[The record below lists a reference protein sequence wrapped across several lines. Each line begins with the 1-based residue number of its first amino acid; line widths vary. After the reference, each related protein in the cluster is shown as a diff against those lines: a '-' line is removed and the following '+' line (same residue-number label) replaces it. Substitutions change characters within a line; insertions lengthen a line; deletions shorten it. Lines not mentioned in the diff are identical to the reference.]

1 MGRRKEE
8 QRVGPSS
15 SASLDAAAS
24 KTLSD
29 GSQPPFGTVYN
40 VRIGLNTRTQRE
52 KKSKKDMTH
61 KPNYLVVYDLLL
73 RELCRTPLR

>member
-1 MGRRKEE
+1 MDRAVKREGEESQEVGRRKEE

-29 GSQPPFGTVYN
+29 GSQPPLGTMYN
-40 VRIGLNTRTQRE
+40 VRIGLNTRTQ
-52 KKSKKDMTH
+52 KKILS
-61 KPNYLVVYDLLL
+61 
-73 RELCRTPLR
+73 E

>member
-1 MGRRKEE
+1 VGRRKEE

-29 GSQPPFGTVYN
+29 GSQPPLGTVYN
-40 VRIGLNTRTQRE
+40 VRNWVEIEGTS
-52 KKSKKDMTH
+52 SKKGMTH
-61 KPNYLVVYDLLL
+61 KPNYLAVYDLLL
-73 RELCRTPLR
+73 RELGWSSLR